1 MNRRVLWLWLAL
13 ALAGAAGT
21 VWAQTGD
28 PVDQVAADK
37 EIADCYRQIQKS
49 PTNAEPWRNLG
60 LAFYKKGDL
69 VKAEDALV
77 QSAKIAPDARTSL
90 YLGLVF
96 EKQQQPAKAIDAY
109 SAALNLNP
117 KGKVRSAVQSHLDL
131 LLSQKLKQDAV
142 TVVQNE
148 QGIKAD
154 TIPENTIAVVNFDGS
169 RLSPDLAPMG
179 AGLAEF
185 TSIDLAKVQSL
196 KVVDRL
202 KIDLILDEIKL
213 GQSAAADKSSAPRV
227 GKLIGSR
234 RVVTGTLIGAG
245 EDKVRLDGAVV
256 NTTDSSLKYP
266 AGSESEVKA
275 FFRMEKQF
283 VFSVLEKL
291 GITPTPEE
299 RDAIAK
305 VPTESY
311 LAFMAYCRGLDHRSR
326 GEFDQAR
333 VEFNGAASQD
343 PGFGDAAKQAG
354 LMAAAAAPPGGGGDF
369 PPFEAAVLGTGG
381 PGEGTSGGPSSGLDV
396 RLAGVVFRTGVIP
409 GFSGSPNTIFNA
421 QIKGTGTVVIRGTTD
436 GQ

>member
-1 MNRRVLWLWLAL
+1 MKKRVLWLWLAL
-13 ALAGAAGT
+13 ALAGAAGA
-21 VWAQTGD
+21 VWAQAGD
-28 PVDQVAADK
+28 AVDQVAADK
-37 EIADCYRQIQKS
+37 QIAECYRLIQKN
-49 PTNAEPWRNLG
+49 PTSAEPWRNLG

-69 VKAEDALV
+69 LKAEDALV

-96 EKQQQPAKAIDAY
+96 EQQQQSAKAIDAY

-117 KGKVRSAVQSHLDL
+117 KGKIRSTIQSHLDL
-131 LLSQKLKQDAV
+131 LMSQKLKQDAV
-142 TVVQNE
+142 LVVQNE
-148 QGIKAD
+148 QGIRAD
-154 TIPENTIAVVNFDGS
+154 TIPENSIAVVNFDGS

-185 TSIDLAKVQSL
+185 TSIDLAKVKSL

-202 KIDLILDEIKL
+202 KIDLILDELKL

-234 RVVTGTLIGAG
+234 TVVTGTLIGAG
-245 EDKVRLDGAVV
+245 GDKVRLDGAMI

-266 AGSESEVKA
+266 EGSESEVKA

-283 VFSVLEKL
+283 VFSVLDKL

-311 LAFMAYCRGLDHRSR
+311 LAFMAYCRGLDHRGR

-333 VEFNGAASQD
+333 VEFNNAAGQD

-369 PPFEAAVLGTGG
+369 PPFEAAVLGAAG
-381 PGEGTSGGPSSGLDV
+381 PGVTPGAPPAGLDV
-396 RLAGVVFRTGVIP
+396 RLAGVVLRTGVVP
-409 GFSGSPNTIFNA
+409 GLSGSPNATFSA
-421 QIKGTGTVVIRGTTD
+421 QVAGTGTVVIRGTTD
-436 GQ
+436 DR